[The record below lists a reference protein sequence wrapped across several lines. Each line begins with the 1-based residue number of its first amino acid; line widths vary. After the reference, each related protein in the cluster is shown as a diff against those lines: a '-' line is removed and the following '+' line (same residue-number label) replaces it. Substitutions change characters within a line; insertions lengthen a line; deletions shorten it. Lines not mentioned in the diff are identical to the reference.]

1 MKKIV
6 LFLAIFTLSI
16 FADITP
22 NKTTTILK
30 SYNDGALVNN
40 VEAPIGSSGVVVHY
54 FDKIHSTIVAR
65 TELINKN
72 KIAYRVFDALK
83 QKALPTPKIL
93 PKNGDKVILN
103 YLYDRALIIAP
114 NFKTYQNIKKSHKE
128 IEWLHPDLFAAE
140 LSISKNPAP
149 TKEDFKNFCN
159 KYSIGLLYFAI
170 KDRGYFVDCYS
181 FKKVDFENIKIE
193 GNEIQL
199 PFYSRIKEIQSSW
212 FNFYGAS
219 EVRDYT
225 NYYTNLLESK

>member
-1 MKKIV
+1 MKKIA
-6 LFLAIFTLSI
+6 LFLAIFAISI

-22 NKTTTILK
+22 NKTTTIIK
-30 SYNDGALVNN
+30 SYSNGATIKNLD
-40 VEAPIGSSGVVVHY
+40 APIGSSGVVVHY

-65 TELINKN
+65 AELIEND

-114 NFKTYQNIKKSHKE
+114 NFKTYENIKNSHPD
-128 IEWLHPDLFAAE
+128 IEWLHPDLFAAQ

-149 TKEDFKNFCN
+149 NREDFKNFCN
-159 KYSIGLLYFAI
+159 KYSVGLIYFAI
-170 KDRGYFVDCYS
+170 KNRGYYVDCYS
-181 FKKVDFENIKIE
+181 FKKVGYENISAQK
-193 GNEIQL
+193 GEIKL